1 MSGHREPR
9 SLNLGRLLV
18 WTGIAGLLVSFWVP
32 WGVAQ
37 RTARTED
44 RADRLAL
51 LLLQTATPMQPLA
64 GADDAT
70 LATLL
75 ARTQLLAS
83 SRGLFAE
90 DLERIDESPPP
101 GALATFANK
110 HYLFQLAFSPPT
122 NPRQLSSSSSLP
134 LPLELMAWPREPN
147 GPAHAAFF
155 CSEVAEPAFSR
166 NLQQGYVGLDRR
178 PAPGS
183 GYPRDEARAGQDCA
197 YRDAVDER
205 WLLRVRQR

>member
-9 SLNLGRLLV
+9 NLNLGRLLV
-18 WTGIAGLLVSFWVP
+18 WAGIAGLLVSFWIP
-32 WGVAQ
+32 WAVAQ

-44 RADRLAL
+44 RADRLSLML
-51 LLLQTATPMQPLA
+51 LEIAAPMQPLQA
-64 GADDAT
+64 ADAAT

-75 ARTQLLAS
+75 ARAQLLAS
-83 SRGLFAE
+83 SRGVFAE
-90 DLERIDESPPP
+90 DLERIDEPPPP
-101 GALATFANK
+101 GVLATFANK
-110 HYLFQLAFSPPT
+110 HYLFQLAFSPP
-122 NPRQLSSSSSLP
+122 PHARQQPTATSLP

-155 CSEVAEPAFSR
+155 CSEIAEPAFSR
-166 NLQQGYVGLDRR
+166 NLQQDYVGRDHR

-183 GYPRDEARAGQDCA
+183 GYPRDEVRAGQGLA

-205 WLLRVRQR
+205 WLLRRKSG